1 MLRDSAKTLAQSEA
15 RLKFH
20 LEPNGSVVL
29 LGITPSHQSEP
40 SDRTLQNL
48 FGEPYF

>member
-29 LGITPSHQSEP
+29 LAITPSHQSEP